1 MKRSVARFHA
11 PHQFAAEYDD
21 DFYHAVQDMWHLKD
35 WIANDAALGPL
46 GHTIAHES
54 STIPLLD
61 IIADLA
67 NCTKHL
73 VLTKALRAHA
83 ELHDNTMERTM
94 TVGLEDGS
102 EYTDVALLDDAH
114 DAWENLLTRHGL
126 LRTLQRAAYS
136 IWRSEDHGGS
146 AEEPQKNH
154 RKGRGDWRQ

>member
-1 MKRSVARFHA
+1 MNIRVLNEGWRDQYARMKRSVARFNA

-21 DFYHAVQDMWHLKD
+21 DFYHAVQDTWHLKG

-46 GHTIAHES
+46 GLTIAHEA

-73 VLTKALRAHA
+73 VLTKTIRANA
-83 ELHDNTMERTM
+83 ELKNSSSSVSLHDGTMDRTI

-126 LRTLQRAAYS
+126 L
-136 IWRSEDHGGS
+136 
-146 AEEPQKNH
+146 
-154 RKGRGDWRQ
+154 

>member
-1 MKRSVARFHA
+1 MPIRVLNEGGRDQYARMKRSVARFHA

-46 GHTIAHES
+46 GHTIAHEA

-73 VLTKALRAHA
+73 VLTKTIRAGA
-83 ELHDNTMERTM
+83 ELKSTSSTVSLHDGAMDRTI
-94 TVGLEDGS
+94 TIGLEDGS
-102 EYTDVALLDDAH
+102 EYTGVVLLDEAH
-114 DAWENLLTRHGL
+114 EAWENLLTGHGL
-126 LRTLQRAAYS
+126 L
-136 IWRSEDHGGS
+136 
-146 AEEPQKNH
+146 
-154 RKGRGDWRQ
+154 

>member
-1 MKRSVARFHA
+1 MTIRVFNEGWRDQYARMKRSVARFHA

-73 VLTKALRAHA
+73 VLTKTIRAGA
-83 ELHDNTMERTM
+83 ELKSTSPTVSFHDGTMDRTI
-94 TVGLEDGS
+94 TIGLEDGS
-102 EYTDVALLDDAH
+102 EYTGVVLLDDAH
-114 DAWENLLTRHGL
+114 EAWENLLAGHGL
-126 LRTLQRAAYS
+126 L
-136 IWRSEDHGGS
+136 
-146 AEEPQKNH
+146 
-154 RKGRGDWRQ
+154 